1 MRIVIAD
8 FGGYAFIA
16 QLARELARRGHH
28 VRFSCFADLQ
38 SPKGGLRVGGDDP
51 PSFSLRAISLHE
63 PFHKYSFFQRRGQ
76 ERRLGKAFAD
86 DAIAYG
92 ADVVVAANM
101 PLEVLLALQAGL
113 KGRAIHFVYWLQDI
127 ISMAMKDILTRKL
140 GVVGRLAA
148 RYYAWREG
156 QVLRR
161 SDVLVTIS
169 ASFLDVLGK
178 NRPSRSHVIPN
189 WAPLDELPVM
199 PRDNEWARAHDLVGR
214 KVLLYA
220 GTMGLKHNPDL
231 IVQAALRLRALPDA
245 RVVVVSEGLGADYL
259 AEQKRAQALDNLLLL
274 PYQPPE
280 QIASMLASS
289 DVLTAFLDRQ
299 AAQFSVPSKILSY
312 FCAARAPLLAIS
324 GDNMA
329 ALSVRENALGVV
341 VEPDAAADFADA
353 AFRLLMDDE
362 LRAQYAGRARA
373 FAEANF
379 DIGRIASQFEE
390 IISIASVG
398 SARQTASQSAGR
410 RRTIQT
416 EVER

>member
-38 SPKGGLRVGGDDP
+38 SPKGGLRVNGDDP
-51 PSFSLRAISLHE
+51 PNFSLHAISLRE
-63 PFHKYSFFQRRGQ
+63 PFQKYSFFRRRGQ

-101 PLEVLLALQAGL
+101 PLEVLLTLQAGL
-113 KGRAIHFVYWLQDI
+113 KGRAIRFVYWLQDI
-127 ISMAMKDILTRKL
+127 ISLAMKDILTRRL
-140 GVVGRLAA
+140 GLIGRLAA
-148 RYYAWREG
+148 RYYAWREA
-156 QVLRR
+156 QILRR
-161 SDVLVTIS
+161 SDVLIAIS
-169 ASFLDVLGK
+169 DSFLDALGR
-178 NRPSRSHVIPN
+178 NCPPRSHVIPN
-189 WAPLDELPVM
+189 WAPLDELPVL

-220 GTMGLKHNPDL
+220 GTMGLKHNPEL
-231 IVQAALRLRALPDA
+231 VVQAALRLRALPDA

-274 PYQPPE
+274 RYQPPE
-280 QIASMLASS
+280 QIASMLASG

-299 AAQFSVPSKILSY
+299 AAQFSVPSKLLSY
-312 FCAARAPLLAIS
+312 FCAARAPLLATS
-324 GDNMA
+324 GDNLA

-341 VEPDAAADFADA
+341 VEPDATAEFAEA
-353 AFRLLMDDE
+353 AFRLLVDDD

-379 DIGRIASQFEE
+379 DIGRIASRFEE
-390 IISIASVG
+390 IIGTVSVDSIRRSAPRPAG
-398 SARQTASQSAGR
+398 SG
-410 RRTIQT
+410 RTIQT